1 MRKHGKWQPGPV
13 RLLLAAALAAALL
26 FAGFPRCN
34 RAMADTPWP
43 SGCDIASDAGV
54 VMDAATGTV
63 LYEKNMHGT
72 YPPASITKVLT
83 ALIVLEKCDLGE
95 EVTFSRNAV
104 RNVEDDS
111 TSAGYEPGDTASV
124 ETLLYA
130 LLLKSANETANALAE
145 HVSGSTEAFAGLLN
159 ETASALGCQDSHFA
173 NPSGLND
180 PDHYVSAYDMAL
192 ILREA
197 IQNPV
202 FVQIIST
209 PYYQLPANSRYPDGL
224 AISPGNKMVKS
235 NWPQYRSDC
244 IGGKTGYTQAA
255 RNTLVN
261 AAREGDFTVV
271 TAVLHSSNTQYEDTS
286 RMMDFAF
293 QNFTSVRAADTETA
307 VSRLADDLTIGGYR
321 GSAGLVPVVDSES
334 RLVLP
339 KNAPADSLT
348 VSVEMAAPGAA
359 DDTAGTSDSTAGI
372 SDGTA
377 GTSNSTAGTSD
388 CTAGTPDGAAGKL
401 TYALDGRTVGTAWLS
416 FARQSPFGEADPG
429 GDQAVHSA
437 LSGGTSKK
445 ESAESAEST
454 GVPGISALL
463 SGIGAE
469 SATGTTGVDAK
480 SALTASSAEESAA
493 QAGIPSVRELV
504 GRIPRRVLWIA
515 AGCIFLVL
523 VLNLL
528 LSIRRAGKAREE
540 MEAEIRR
547 RKREKRLRESGMTRE
562 ELERM
567 KRQIREG
574 AARRKEGG
582 PAEFPKKAGKTAGS
596 PKNAGKAAG
605 KPPEGGPADRQE

>member
-145 HVSGSTEAFAGLLN
+145 HVSGSTEAFAGLMN

-359 DDTAGTSDSTAGI
+359 DDTAGT
-372 SDGTA
+372 
-377 GTSNSTAGTSD
+377 
-388 CTAGTPDGAAGKL
+388 PDGAAGKL

-493 QAGIPSVRELV
+493 QAGIPSVWELV

-574 AARRKEGG
+574 AARRKEDGS
-582 PAEFPKKAGKTAGS
+582 AEFPKKAGKTAGS

-605 KPPEGGPADRQE
+605 KPPEGGPADRKE

>member
-26 FAGFPRCN
+26 LAGFPRCN

-145 HVSGSTEAFAGLLN
+145 HVSGSTEAFAGLMN

-293 QNFTSVRAADTETA
+293 QNFTSVRAVDTETA

-359 DDTAGTSDSTAGI
+359 DD
-372 SDGTA
+372 
-377 GTSNSTAGTSD
+377 
-388 CTAGTPDGAAGKL
+388 TAGTPDGAAGKL

-493 QAGIPSVRELV
+493 QAGIPSVRDLV

-582 PAEFPKKAGKTAGS
+582 SAEFPKKAGKTAGS
-596 PKNAGKAAG
+596 PKDAGKAAG

>member
-26 FAGFPRCN
+26 LAGFPRCN

-145 HVSGSTEAFAGLLN
+145 HVSGSTEAFAGLMN

-293 QNFTSVRAADTETA
+293 QNFTSVRAVDTETA

-359 DDTAGTSDSTAGI
+359 DD
-372 SDGTA
+372 
-377 GTSNSTAGTSD
+377 
-388 CTAGTPDGAAGKL
+388 TAGTPDGAAGKL

-493 QAGIPSVRELV
+493 QAGIPSVRDLV

-582 PAEFPKKAGKTAGS
+582 SAEFPKKAGKAAGS

>member
-26 FAGFPRCN
+26 LAGFPRCN

-145 HVSGSTEAFAGLLN
+145 HVSGSTEAFAGLMN

-359 DDTAGTSDSTAGI
+359 DDTAGT
-372 SDGTA
+372 
-377 GTSNSTAGTSD
+377 
-388 CTAGTPDGAAGKL
+388 PDGAAGKL

-445 ESAESAEST
+445 ESAEST

-469 SATGTTGVDAK
+469 SASGTTGVDAK

-504 GRIPRRVLWIA
+504 GRIPRRVLWIV

-582 PAEFPKKAGKTAGS
+582 PA
-596 PKNAGKAAG
+596 
-605 KPPEGGPADRQE
+605 DRQE

>member
-1 MRKHGKWQPGPV
+1 MRKHGKWQPSPV

-145 HVSGSTEAFAGLLN
+145 HVSGSTEAFAGLMN

-359 DDTAGTSDSTAGI
+359 DDTAGT
-372 SDGTA
+372 
-377 GTSNSTAGTSD
+377 
-388 CTAGTPDGAAGKL
+388 PDGAAGKL

-437 LSGGTSKK
+437 LSGGASKK

-480 SALTASSAEESAA
+480 SALTASSEEESAA

-504 GRIPRRVLWIA
+504 GRIPRRVLWIV

-540 MEAEIRR
+540 METEIRR

-605 KPPEGGPADRQE
+605 KPPEGGPADGQE

>member
-145 HVSGSTEAFAGLLN
+145 HVSGSTEAFAGLMN

-359 DDTAGTSDSTAGI
+359 DDTAGT
-372 SDGTA
+372 
-377 GTSNSTAGTSD
+377 
-388 CTAGTPDGAAGKL
+388 PDGAAGKL

-445 ESAESAEST
+445 ESAEST

-469 SATGTTGVDAK
+469 SASGTTGVDAK

-504 GRIPRRVLWIA
+504 GRIPRRVLWIV

-582 PAEFPKKAGKTAGS
+582 S
-596 PKNAGKAAG
+596 
-605 KPPEGGPADRQE
+605 ADRQE

>member
-145 HVSGSTEAFAGLLN
+145 HVSGSTEAFAGLMN

-359 DDTAGTSDSTAGI
+359 DDTAGT
-372 SDGTA
+372 
-377 GTSNSTAGTSD
+377 
-388 CTAGTPDGAAGKL
+388 PDGAAGKL

-445 ESAESAEST
+445 ESAEST

-469 SATGTTGVDAK
+469 SASGTTGVDAK

-504 GRIPRRVLWIA
+504 GRIPRRVLWIV

-582 PAEFPKKAGKTAGS
+582 PA
-596 PKNAGKAAG
+596 
-605 KPPEGGPADRQE
+605 DRKE

>member
-13 RLLLAAALAAALL
+13 RLLLAAVLAAALL

-145 HVSGSTEAFAGLLN
+145 HVSGSTEAFAGLMN

-372 SDGTA
+372 SDTTA
-377 GTSNSTAGTSD
+377 GTS
-388 CTAGTPDGAAGKL
+388 DGAAGKL
-401 TYALDGRTVGTAWLS
+401 TYALDGQTVGTAWLS
-416 FARQSPFGEADPG
+416 FAQQSPFGEADPG

-445 ESAESAEST
+445 ESAEST
-454 GVPGISALL
+454 GVSGISALL

-582 PAEFPKKAGKTAGS
+582 AAEFPKKAGETAGS

>member
-34 RAMADTPWP
+34 RAMAGTPWP

-145 HVSGSTEAFAGLLN
+145 HVSGSTEAFAGLMN

-293 QNFTSVRAADTETA
+293 QNFTSVLAVDTETA

-359 DDTAGTSDSTAGI
+359 DDAAGTSDSTAGI
-372 SDGTA
+372 S
-377 GTSNSTAGTSD
+377 NSTAGTSD
-388 CTAGTPDGAAGKL
+388 GTAGTPDGAAGKL

-445 ESAESAEST
+445 
-454 GVPGISALL
+454 
-463 SGIGAE
+463 
-469 SATGTTGVDAK
+469 
-480 SALTASSAEESAA
+480 ESAA

-582 PAEFPKKAGKTAGS
+582 SAEFPKKAGKTAGS

>member
-1 MRKHGKWQPGPV
+1 
-13 RLLLAAALAAALL
+13 
-26 FAGFPRCN
+26 
-34 RAMADTPWP
+34 MADTPWP

-145 HVSGSTEAFAGLLN
+145 HVSGSTEAFAGLMN

-359 DDTAGTSDSTAGI
+359 DDTAGT
-372 SDGTA
+372 
-377 GTSNSTAGTSD
+377 
-388 CTAGTPDGAAGKL
+388 PDGAAGKL

-445 ESAESAEST
+445 ESAEST

-469 SATGTTGVDAK
+469 SASGTTGVDAK

-504 GRIPRRVLWIA
+504 GRIPRRVLWIV

-582 PAEFPKKAGKTAGS
+582 S
-596 PKNAGKAAG
+596 
-605 KPPEGGPADRQE
+605 ADRQE

>member
-13 RLLLAAALAAALL
+13 RLLLAAVLAAALL

-145 HVSGSTEAFAGLLN
+145 HVSGSTEAFAGLMN

-293 QNFTSVRAADTETA
+293 QNLTSVRAADTETA

-372 SDGTA
+372 SDTTA
-377 GTSNSTAGTSD
+377 GTS
-388 CTAGTPDGAAGKL
+388 DGAAGKL
-401 TYALDGRTVGTAWLS
+401 TYALDGQTVGTAWLS
-416 FARQSPFGEADPG
+416 FAQQSPFGEADPG

-445 ESAESAEST
+445 ESAEST
-454 GVPGISALL
+454 GVSGISALL

-582 PAEFPKKAGKTAGS
+582 AAEFPKKAGETAGS